1 MERVHNA
8 FHDYIE
14 APLILT
20 KPNGDRVG
28 EQRVTE
34 KSQTRKFVEYD
45 ELTFTTHRQMDHK
58 ENPYYDDVMEQM
70 HIEIPKI
77 GEYVIA
83 QLDVNADDDYNEHK
97 SCTAL
102 SSEVLL
108 AQKYLEVFTIN
119 MGTTESL
126 DGIQLY
132 SPEDTSHSLL
142 NLVLEKCP
150 DWSIGHVSTG
160 LREVQR
166 SFEVSR
172 EDVYSFL
179 TGEMSEAFEAIVL
192 FDTLNHTINVY
203 KEDEIGEDINV
214 ALSYNNLLQSTDISS
229 STDDIKTCLTVTGDN
244 DLNLREVNLG
254 YDRIYNI
261 NYFHDLAYMS
271 QGLYDAFT
279 TWKAVWEQAKIDYE
293 PLILQRHELVK
304 QKNYQVSEKLPDE
317 PVDPEEGLTNEDWTQ
332 YSLNG
337 LKEKKAANEQAQA
350 VSMKAGY
357 GDPGDPNGSAEE
369 KRKNQ
374 MYREQYL
381 PVYNRIQAIDAE
393 ITVRQGEVD
402 AVQAQIDAVDA
413 QMNAIVQ
420 RASIPNNFT
429 EEQYKELAKFIRED
443 ELSSSNYI
451 VTDTM
456 TEDERHEML
465 LDMLHFGEEEL
476 AKVSQPTLE
485 FSVDMAN
492 IYLIPEFDGLSDKF
506 EPGNYLYVYLRDDY
520 YVKAR
525 IQSIEEDMINPENF
539 KATFGNLMKTKV
551 GKQLQD
557 VTKALKLS
565 TSVATTVSF
574 GQSYWNEA
582 NKEATEISQR
592 LEQGLLAAGET
603 QKTASSD
610 VEMDDR
616 GIWVNNTDDDTGIF
630 IGGGQILFTDD
641 RFKTIQTALGK
652 CTYTDAQGVQ
662 HTDFGLLAQFVIA
675 GYIAG
680 STIEGTTIKGG
691 TITGTTLTG
700 DTINGGTITGTKI
713 NNGNGTFSVDENGKL
728 QASDVDVTG
737 EINATSGKIAEYTIS
752 GAQQIGNN
760 VGLSGKSGQ
769 GWAFWAGS
777 NTPGSAPFRVGHDGK
792 LYATNADVTGTI
804 TSGSGTIGGWTIN
817 TNSFSKVGTR
827 TIGKYT
833 EADITAAREAQLGIS
848 DYATAQAKYDVTGN
862 GVLDTHDIVYMRRSI
877 AGFQDTITT
886 TVQQIPEDNYPI
898 QITGNGAI
906 QGTTKISSGAVI
918 SNTGVFDGG
927 LYQGTPNNIDNLIY
941 LFSSNGALSPAKN
954 GTLDLFDGRSL
965 QFHSGL
971 LTSYIFPSQTLHDAT
986 ASSGYIRFPKFNM
999 QIAWKEVTWTGAID
1013 APWGSGYDTGA
1024 YQIQL
1029 GSWAAKFSEAP
1040 RTFYS
1045 ATAESGS
1052 AGVQVQHYGNSTATT
1067 VGPVYLCRMSSM
1079 TSQTWHVRAQAIGAY
1094 S

>member
-83 QLDVNADDDYNEHK
+83 QLDVNADDDYNERK

-203 KEDEIGEDINV
+203 KEDEVGEDINV

-279 TWKAVWEQAKIDYE
+279 AWKAVWEQAKIDYE

-304 QKNYQVSEKLPDE
+304 QKNYQVSEKQPDE
-317 PVDPEEGLTNEDWTQ
+317 PVDPEEGLTDEDWTQ

-402 AVQAQIDAVDA
+402 AVQVQIDAVDA

-465 LDMLHFGEEEL
+465 LDMLEFGEEEL

-565 TSVATTVSF
+565 TSAATTVSF

-652 CTYTDAQGVQ
+652 CTYTDAQGVE
-662 HTDFGLLAQFVIA
+662 HTDFGQLAQFVIA

-691 TITGTTLTG
+691 TITGTE
-700 DTINGGTITGTKI
+700 I
-713 NNGNGTFSVDENGKL
+713 NNGNGTFSVDENGNL
-728 QASDVDVTG
+728 A
-737 EINATSGKIAEYTIS
+737 ATSATITGNITATTGKIADYTIS
-752 GAQQIGNN
+752 GAQLIGNN
-760 VGLSGKSGQ
+760 VGLSATSGQ

-777 NTPGSAPFRVGHDGK
+777 NTAGSAPFRVGHDGS
-792 LYATNADVTGTI
+792 LYATNANITGTI
-804 TSGSGTIGGWTIN
+804 TGSTITGGTISGGTI
-817 TNSFSKVGTR
+817 SG
-827 TIGKYT
+827 G
-833 EADITAAREAQLGIS
+833 A
-848 DYATAQAKYDVTGN
+848 
-862 GVLDTHDIVYMRRSI
+862 
-877 AGFQDTITT
+877 
-886 TVQQIPEDNYPI
+886 
-898 QITGNGAI
+898 ITGTSITNGSAFVVDANGNLTANSLTSSNAIITGGKIAI
-906 QGTTKISSGAVI
+906 QTSSDTVDYITLNNDKATTSLQTS
-918 SNTGVFDGG
+918 G
-927 LYQGTPNNIDNLIY
+927 LY
-941 LFSSNGALSPAKN
+941 
-954 GTLDLFDGRSL
+954 
-965 QFHSGL
+965 
-971 LTSYIFPSQTLHDAT
+971 
-986 ASSGYIRFPKFNM
+986 
-999 QIAWKEVTWTGAID
+999 VTN
-1013 APWGSGYDTGA
+1013 
-1024 YQIQL
+1024 
-1029 GSWAAKFSEAP
+1029 K
-1040 RTFYS
+1040 
-1045 ATAESGS
+1045 
-1052 AGVQVQHYGNSTATT
+1052 STATVPNRRT
-1067 VGPVYLCRMSSM
+1067 VINGAAIYLQDASIDNNLIVLNATGEAGQIILRNSSGGFLASLGLG
-1079 TSQTWHVRAQAIGAY
+1079 TDTGFLYLYDNGILRVTLGSNGLTFYDANGTQTKRYAPT
-1094 S
+1094 

>member
-70 HIEIPKI
+70 HIEIPHI

-203 KEDEIGEDINV
+203 KEDEVGEDINV

-261 NYFHDLAYMS
+261 DYFHDLAYMS

-279 TWKAVWEQAKIDYE
+279 AWKAVWEQAKIDYE

-304 QKNYQVSEKLPDE
+304 QKNYQVSEKQPDE
-317 PVDPEEGLTNEDWTQ
+317 PVDPEEGLTDEDWTQ

-402 AVQAQIDAVDA
+402 AVQAQIDVVDA

-451 VTDTM
+451 ITDTM

-565 TSVATTVSF
+565 TSAATTVSF

-680 STIEGTTIKGG
+680 STIEGTNIK
-691 TITGTTLTG
+691 
-700 DTINGGTITGTKI
+700 GGTITGTKI
-713 NNGNGTFSVDENGKL
+713 NNGNGTFSVDENGNL
-728 QASDVDVTG
+728 T
-737 EINATSGKIAEYTIS
+737 ATSATITGNITATTGKIADYTIS
-752 GAQQIGNN
+752 GAQLIGNN
-760 VGLSGKSGQ
+760 VGLSATSGQ

-777 NTPGSAPFRVGHDGK
+777 NAAGSAPFRVGHDGK
-792 LYATNADVTGTI
+792 LYATSANITGTI
-804 TSGSGTIGGWTIN
+804 TSSTITGTSINNGNGTFSVDANGNVTANSLTSSNATITGGSININ
-817 TNSFSKVGTR
+817 TSNKENNIIFLNSGLYSSRLSPFGINHYYNSVSDWSVTSTGFTLSYNGSVKSKMTIEQIALYGNNGSNPLIKLYPSDLPYVDVGDSTSGYYTHITDRAIDLHDHNNAKRMSQWTSVQGGGITFYDSDGSTIVGT
-827 TIGKYT
+827 
-833 EADITAAREAQLGIS
+833 
-848 DYATAQAKYDVTGN
+848 V
-862 GVLDTHDIVYMRRSI
+862 
-877 AGFQDTITT
+877 
-886 TVQQIPEDNYPI
+886 
-898 QITGNGAI
+898 
-906 QGTTKISSGAVI
+906 
-918 SNTGVFDGG
+918 
-927 LYQGTPNNIDNLIY
+927 
-941 LFSSNGALSPAKN
+941 
-954 GTLDLFDGRSL
+954 
-965 QFHSGL
+965 
-971 LTSYIFPSQTLHDAT
+971 T
-986 ASSGYIRFPKFNM
+986 ASTVPKANNDQYNGYIRFPSTGI
-999 QIAWKEVTWTGAID
+999 QIAWRRVETGRTISNAWGNIFESDKVSMGTWAGEFSQEPRVFYGA
-1013 APWGSGYDTGA
+1013 T
-1024 YQIQL
+1024 
-1029 GSWAAKFSEAP
+1029 
-1040 RTFYS
+1040 
-1045 ATAESGS
+1045 TASGS
-1052 AGVQVQHYGNSTATT
+1052 AGVWVESYGLPSTTA
-1067 VGPVYLCRMSSM
+1067 VGDVYLCRGTTM
-1079 TSQTWHVRAQAIGAY
+1079 TQQRWYVYAIGIGKY
-1094 S
+1094 T